1 MSKHLGNMMRQA
13 EKLQERMAEVQ
24 KGLASKTCEASSGG
38 GMVVATVNGN
48 QELVGL
54 KIDPAIV
61 DQKDVEMLQDL
72 VSAAVNEAFR
82 RSKDMVSQEMGKLTS
97 GLGLNI
103 QDIFK

>member
-1 MSKHLGNMMRQA
+1 MSKHLGNIMRQA
-13 EKLQERMAEVQ
+13 QQMQERMAEVQ
-24 KGLASKTCEASSGG
+24 KDLASKTCEASSGG
-38 GMVVATVNGN
+38 GMVIATVNGN

-61 DQKDVEMLQDL
+61 DQKDMEMLQDL

-82 RSKDMVSQEMGKLTS
+82 RSKEMVSQEMGKLTS

>member
-1 MSKHLGNMMRQA
+1 MRQA

-24 KGLASKTCEASSGG
+24 KDLASKTCEASSGG
-38 GMVVATVNGN
+38 GMVIATVNGN

-61 DQKDVEMLQDL
+61 DQKDMEMLQDL
-72 VSAAVNEAFR
+72 VAAAVNEAFR
-82 RSKDMVSQEMGKLTS
+82 RSKDMASQEMGKLTS

>member
-1 MSKHLGNMMRQA
+1 M
-13 EKLQERMAEVQ
+13 QERMAEVQ
-24 KGLASKTCEASSGG
+24 KDLASKTCEASSGG
-38 GMVVATVNGN
+38 GMVIATVNGN

-61 DQKDVEMLQDL
+61 DQKDMEMLQDL
-72 VSAAVNEAFR
+72 VAAAVNEAFR
-82 RSKDMVSQEMGKLTS
+82 RSKDMASQEMGKLTS

>member
-1 MSKHLGNMMRQA
+1 M
-13 EKLQERMAEVQ
+13 QERMAEVQ
-24 KGLASKTCEASSGG
+24 KDLASKTCEASSGG
-38 GMVVATVNGN
+38 GMVIATVNGN

-61 DQKDVEMLQDL
+61 DQKDMEMLQDL

-82 RSKDMVSQEMGKLTS
+82 RSKEMVSQEMGKLTS